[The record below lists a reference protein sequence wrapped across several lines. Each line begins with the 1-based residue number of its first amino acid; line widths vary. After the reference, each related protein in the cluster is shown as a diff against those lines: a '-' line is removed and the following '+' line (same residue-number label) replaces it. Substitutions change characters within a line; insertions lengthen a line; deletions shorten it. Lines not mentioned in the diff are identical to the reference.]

1 MSDSSYHPLAVGN
14 TWTYKM
20 KDGKTF
26 TNTVTGA
33 DGATFAMSNSM
44 TPTATHVRK
53 DGDDYLTDSFEAG
66 KWLVMLK
73 EGLKKGDTWQVEF
86 TANGFNSILI
96 YTVKEVGISKDVEG
110 KTYSDVV
117 FIEADSKLNMNGNII
132 PMNFLTQYYY
142 AKGVGLI
149 LTTSSVGDAM
159 PLTSY
164 VVK

>member
-1 MSDSSYHPLAVGN
+1 MPNSDYYPLAVGN

-33 DGATFAMSNSM
+33 DGATFAMSNSL
-44 TPTATHVRK
+44 TPAATHVRK
-53 DGDDYLTDSFEAG
+53 EGNDYLTDSMEAG

-110 KTYSDVV
+110 KPFSDVV
-117 FIEADSKLNMNGNII
+117 FIEADSKLNMNGNVIS
-132 PMNFLTQYYY
+132 MNFLTQYYY
-142 AKGVGLI
+142 AKGIGLI
-149 LTTSSVGDAM
+149 LTTSSRGDAM

>member
-1 MSDSSYHPLAVGN
+1 MSSSDYYPLAVGN

-26 TNTVTGA
+26 TNTVTGV

-44 TPTATHVRK
+44 TPAATHVK
-53 DGDDYLTDSFEAG
+53 KNGSDYLTDSFEAG

-73 EGLKKGDTWQVEF
+73 DGLKKGDTWQV
-86 TANGFNSILI
+86 NSILI
-96 YTVKEVGISKDVEG
+96 YTVKEVGISKEVEG
-110 KTYSDVV
+110 RTYSDVV
-117 FIEADSKLNMNGNII
+117 FIEAESKLNMNGNII

-142 AKGVGLI
+142 AKGVGLV

-159 PLTSY
+159 PLTAY
-164 VVK
+164 EVK

>member
-1 MSDSSYHPLAVGN
+1 
-14 TWTYKM
+14 M

-26 TNTVTGA
+26 TNTVTGV
-33 DGATFAMSNSM
+33 DGATFAMSNSLM
-44 TPTATHVRK
+44 PAATHVK
-53 DGDDYLTDSFEAG
+53 KEGGDYLTDSFEAG

-73 EGLKKGDTWQVEF
+73 DGLKKGDTWQVEF

-110 KTYSDVV
+110 KPFSDVV
-117 FIEADSKLNMNGNII
+117 FIEADSKLNMNGNVIS
-132 PMNFLTQYYY
+132 MNFLTQYYY
-142 AKGVGLI
+142 AKGIGLI
-149 LTTSSVGDAM
+149 LTTSSRGDAM

>member
-1 MSDSSYHPLAVGN
+1 MSSSDYYPLAVGN

-26 TNTVTGA
+26 TNTVTGV

-44 TPTATHVRK
+44 TPAATHVK
-53 DGDDYLTDSFEAG
+53 KNGSDYLTDSFEAG

-73 EGLKKGDTWQVEF
+73 DGLKKGDTWQVEF

-96 YTVKEVGISKDVEG
+96 YTVKEVGISKEVEG
-110 KTYSDVV
+110 RTYSDVV
-117 FIEADSKLNMNGNII
+117 FIEAESKLNMNGNII

-142 AKGVGLI
+142 AKGVGL
-149 LTTSSVGDAM
+149 
-159 PLTSY
+159 PLTAY
-164 VVK
+164 EVK